1 MGDRDGAGK
10 ADVQKTKPLPDSNP
24 SSPLVPLEMQSSTS
38 AKALNEALKLFQT
51 HPPLPS
57 AMLFTVDKEAG
68 KITCLCQVSRMQPT
82 RA

>member
-38 AKALNEALKLFQT
+38 AKALKLFQT

-68 KITCLCQVSRMQPT
+68 KITCLCQDSRMQPT
-82 RA
+82 GA